1 MSETLIP
8 THGLRLYVAESG
20 ATARLQQRFTT
31 PAGRDVWRDVPKVTG
46 SGEPWAAELHTG
58 SHTTIKLGAEFETV
72 AAAYASDERASLG
85 IKAAFL
91 EGARFGSMRTANEFM
106 AGARKTTPA
115 PHDQAPATGGIT
127 LGYDEADMPIFRY
140 VAGERTQIH
149 PDMLTDAEILQI
161 AQGNPCFFRQAL
173 RRLSKQP
180 DTGSDAHSAAS
191 PAPFSDVTGFGASYQ
206 REEDHWVIYT
216 MPGAKRIGAIDGY
229 NKERLDWIV
238 EALRAAHSNPSSSGP
253 SRGSAK
259 ACPCGDNDGFPC
271 SLAGCPYAVSTSFD
285 RSAPIHSTEFLESRV
300 NKAYETGRKRA
311 IEEMLGTT
319 VAAVG
324 LYKTAFQFGEQV
336 EKHTGDYTAKGEV
349 RGIFPMKNGAIR
361 FVVEHPSEGGGSF
374 CHIYSEKN
382 LRRVE

>member
-1 MSETLIP
+1 MSAETLIP

-20 ATARLQQRFTT
+20 ASARLQQRFTT
-31 PAGRDVWRDVPKVTG
+31 PAGAEIWRDVPKVTG
-46 SGEPWAAELHTG
+46 HGEPWLSPSSEDAARPP
-58 SHTTIKLGAEFETV
+58 KLGAPFETV
-72 AAAYASDERASLG
+72 AEAYASDERASRG
-85 IKAAFL
+85 IAAAFL
-91 EGARFGSMRTANEFM
+91 AGAEFGAMRTANEFM
-106 AGARKTTPA
+106 AEARKPTPA
-115 PHDQAPATGGIT
+115 SHDQAAVKAGMT
-127 LGYDEADMPIFRY
+127 LGYYEADMPIFRY

-161 AQGNPCFFRQAL
+161 AEGNPCFFRQAL
-173 RRLSKQP
+173 RNLSKQP
-180 DTGSDAHSAAS
+180 DTGSEAPSAAS

-229 NKERLDWIV
+229 DKDRFDWIV
-238 EALRAAHSNPSSSGP
+238 EALRAAHSHPSCQGP

-271 SLAGCPYAVSTSFD
+271 SLPGCPYAVSTSFD

-300 NKAYETGRKRA
+300 NKAYDTGRKHA
-311 IEEMLGTT
+311 IEEMLGTN
-319 VAAVG
+319 VAV
-324 LYKTAFQFGEQV
+324 LPKPAFQLREKV
-336 EKHTGDYTAKGEV
+336 EKWTGDYRAKGEV

-361 FVVEHPSEGGGSF
+361 FVVEHQAEGGGSF

-382 LRRVE
+382 LRRVEE